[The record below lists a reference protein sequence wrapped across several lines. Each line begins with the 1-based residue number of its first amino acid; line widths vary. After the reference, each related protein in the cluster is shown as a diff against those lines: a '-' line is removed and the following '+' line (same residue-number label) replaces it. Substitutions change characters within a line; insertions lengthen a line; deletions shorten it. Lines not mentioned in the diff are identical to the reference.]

1 MIQMIHFFFLLGK
14 GVTRKIETKLGFL
27 QSKIIRGSGWVSHF
41 RHLVSGQGNHF
52 KISHPIWGQVTHFK
66 LSYLIHHLTWYQ
78 DKLHIPDYLSWY
90 KDKSVIL
97 HHLSRLHSRL
107 SGVLVLGSCSITLS
121 TSVVRVT
128 VGGVRG
134 KRLQFDVRFHQSSHA
149 YWWGVIILKYTVLK
163 GCSLQ
168 NVTSKCHNIEMPSL

>member
-1 MIQMIHFFFLLGK
+1 MVEGKLVTSDTWHQVEVTISKCLTRYGDELL
-14 GVTRKIETKLGFL
+14 V
-27 QSKIIRGSGWVSHF
+27 
-41 RHLVSGQGNHF
+41 
-52 KISHPIWGQVTHFK
+52 
-66 LSYLIHHLTWYQ
+66 SYLIHHLTWCEG
-78 DKLHIPDYLSWY
+78 KLHIPDYLIRY
-90 KDKSVIL
+90 KDMSVIL
-97 HHLSRLHSRL
+97 DHLSRLHSRL

-134 KRLQFDVRFHQSSHA
+134 KRLRFDVRFHQRSHA

-168 NVTSKCHNIEMPSL
+168 NVMSKCHNIEIPSLYTREH